1 MSFLSWEILKVY
13 TKKTDSEAQKNSSI
27 KAGFY
32 IKKNRVCLH
41 FSSLFTFMSLFTF
54 FSFFFFNFHEIYL
67 LFPGDIKLP

>member
-32 IKKNRVCLH
+32 IKKTECVYIFLACL
-41 FSSLFTFMSLFTF
+41 
-54 FSFFFFNFHEIYL
+54 L
-67 LFPGDIKLP
+67 L